1 MRNGTK
7 ATDKIPAAPLI
18 IQPIDPEVVEF
29 REAFEGAKHARRKHP
44 RRCPKKR
51 SRRPIETE
59 VDDFVAQHAGRRG

>member
-29 REAFEGAKHARRKHP
+29 REAFEARSTLDESIREGVRKTLQT
-44 RRCPKKR
+44 
-51 SRRPIETE
+51 PIETE